1 VAAATQK
8 IYHIFS
14 DLFRIAAAE
23 HRLIFPLF
31 FELRQ
36 PQSEQ
41 NMSSFLLMSQV
52 PMEVSQLAFCADC
65 DCCNSRKKKLK
76 ILPEFGRDPVARGG
90 SGLQSPSPPCAQAL
104 RRNACVLIR
113 RFFTNA
119 FFPGFCSVF
128 RALASARQTARKSG
142 VSTIKTPK
150 LSENGVQAGTSGG
163 ERKPLAARP
172 NFENICS

>member
-1 VAAATQK
+1 MCVCVRERERDRVCEYVRVREYVFVCVCAHIYDLCELIISRLIFPIFPRVVAAATQK

-65 DCCNSRKKKLK
+65 DCCNSRKK
-76 ILPEFGRDPVARGG
+76 I
-90 SGLQSPSPPCAQAL
+90 
-104 RRNACVLIR
+104 
-113 RFFTNA
+113 
-119 FFPGFCSVF
+119 
-128 RALASARQTARKSG
+128 
-142 VSTIKTPK
+142 
-150 LSENGVQAGTSGG
+150 
-163 ERKPLAARP
+163 
-172 NFENICS
+172 